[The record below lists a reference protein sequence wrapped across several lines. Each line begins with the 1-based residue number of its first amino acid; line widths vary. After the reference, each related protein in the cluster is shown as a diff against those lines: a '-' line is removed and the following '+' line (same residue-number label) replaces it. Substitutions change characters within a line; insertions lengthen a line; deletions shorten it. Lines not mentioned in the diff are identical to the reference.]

1 MDAQNGDS
9 GNKSSATSAPT
20 VLSTERSSDRI
31 VGPFGIEPAHVFL
44 IAAVPLCL
52 GAYSGF
58 QKQVKEAEKEAKEL
72 AHRKAVEAL
81 GKRPPPLKFT
91 VDGRMLAARAFG
103 IGTMLSL
110 GSFAAVE
117 HEAFDSSRVW
127 GRKRRADIEGWS
139 GMDFSKDDPDK
150 IATKGMSEDEE
161 MDYIQ
166 RKYLSDEIMKK
177 DSNSILTNWI
187 QRLGWRES

>member
-1 MDAQNGDS
+1 MKLTMDAQNGDS

-110 GSFAAVE
+110 GSFAAVGACE
-117 HEAFDSSRVW
+117 SC
-127 GRKRRADIEGWS
+127 S
-139 GMDFSKDDPDK
+139 G
-150 IATKGMSEDEE
+150 
-161 MDYIQ
+161 
-166 RKYLSDEIMKK
+166 
-177 DSNSILTNWI
+177 
-187 QRLGWRES
+187 

>member
-1 MDAQNGDS
+1 MMYVYWSTFTVRPCFTFRSHSSPKEMKLTMDAQNGDS

-110 GSFAAVE
+110 GSFAAVGACE
-117 HEAFDSSRVW
+117 SC
-127 GRKRRADIEGWS
+127 S
-139 GMDFSKDDPDK
+139 G
-150 IATKGMSEDEE
+150 
-161 MDYIQ
+161 
-166 RKYLSDEIMKK
+166 
-177 DSNSILTNWI
+177 
-187 QRLGWRES
+187 